1 MSREVDEAFN
11 WLVLILSTV
20 SGVLVG
26 LPETMEVK
34 KAVALGLV
42 PPLLVLVILWLFSHL
57 TGRTSPKIILKS
69 FAWFYASFMFLT
81 FIFVFAY
88 VTSPLFISFFFRPY
102 TPLVLVG
109 IAMAVFFFVAP
120 FVFYSV
126 AIQPKYR
133 KDHRDSKLLASR
145 LRPAL
150 LYILAL
156 ATYLPLMIYA
166 LAGFLVLLL

>member
-42 PPLLVLVILWLFSHL
+42 PPLLVLVVLWLFSHL

-69 FAWFYASFMFLT
+69 FAWFYTSFMFLT

-88 VTSPLFISFFFRPY
+88 VTSPLFISLFFRPY

-109 IAMAVFFFVAP
+109 IALAVFFFVAP

-133 KDHRDSKLLASR
+133 EDHRDSKLLASR